1 MAEDSAQDRIS
12 KDEVR
17 HGGISLPVLLT
28 TFVFSALLF
37 LWWALDHSYPLWDA
51 GSHVQDAIKYAGLI
65 RHPHVFKAAYWH
77 EFLTVSFNYPLTQH
91 LIYGFSK
98 YLFGFGRLSDAL
110 VNTLYMVV
118 LCLSMAGLTRLAGG
132 GVIAAVISIIVI
144 NGYPSVSQFSHTQM
158 LDFGHITLSALALYG
173 LCRWRDNKTWINT
186 ALMSLALALGAT
198 AKQAAAS
205 FLIVP
210 CLLVF
215 IGQVKTKN
223 KGGILQLTAAGATT
237 AGALLLWLLPNR
249 QSLSAWREYYLPQVT
264 QGGGHSPIQV
274 FFEHLSS
281 YITALPS
288 LMSPFL
294 LVLFAVCLILSV
306 KTKYR
311 PLSAD
316 TPLLPAANLNVS
328 NLAMAAALSGIPLM
342 CLLSM
347 NNPESRYILPALIWP
362 ALFSAIVLEALWL
375 GKLKSKS
382 DPANNNRE
390 SGYPVP
396 NTVMATIFV
405 VVFQYTV
412 INFCPYPIGMD
423 ANTMKSIKASVGI
436 ADELVGPPYS
446 PVPPGDPYGQEW
458 LIATVCENEPEQNK
472 RITLNL
478 LPSTKELSVH
488 TLNVAFL
495 QRSRQILISTFRR
508 FTLHGDVF
516 EYTPQEKDYYDWYLT
531 KTGFNGKN
539 LLDQK
544 SEDNYKA
551 LQSTLQD
558 QTQYSLIAQRKIEDG
573 SLITLYRRKR

>member
-1 MAEDSAQDRIS
+1 MRRLRVHGKTMAEDSAQDRIS

-65 RHPHVFKAAYWH
+65 RHPHFFTAAYWH

-110 VNTLYMVV
+110 VNTLYMVI
-118 LCLSMAGLTRLAGG
+118 LCLSTAGLTRLAGG
-132 GVIAAVISIIVI
+132 GVIAAVLSIIII
-144 NGYPSVSQFSHTQM
+144 NGYPAVSQFSHTQM

-173 LCRWRDNKTWINT
+173 LCRWRENKTWLNT
-186 ALMSLALALGAT
+186 AFMALTLALGAT

-205 FLIVP
+205 FLILP

-215 IGQVKTKN
+215 FGQVKGRN
-223 KGGILQLTAAGATT
+223 KSSVIQMSIAGATT

-249 QSLSAWREYYLPQVT
+249 QSLSAWRDYYLPQVT
-264 QGGGHSPIQV
+264 QGGGHSPVQV
-274 FFEHLSS
+274 FFEHLGS

-311 PLSAD
+311 PLAAD
-316 TPLLPAANLNVS
+316 TPSLAVS
-328 NLAMAAALSGIPLM
+328 NLAMAAAFSGIPLM

-362 ALFSAIVLEALWL
+362 ALFSAVVLEALWQ
-375 GKLKSKS
+375 GRLKEGDK
-382 DPANNNRE
+382 P
-390 SGYPVP
+390 GYPVP

-458 LIATVCENEPEQNK
+458 LIATICQNEPEQNK

-551 LQSTLQD
+551 LQSALD
-558 QTQYSLIAQRKIEDG
+558 DKTQYSLVAQRKIEDG
-573 SLITLYRRKR
+573 SLITLYRRIR